1 MIVHFRWLSFDCLEV
16 NISAHQFTQ
25 SLIEIET
32 HSLLLSINSVQELK
46 TDDTFYTMPQFLSHT
61 EAVANEGGLVIRKD
75 KRLVSIVIH
84 PIGSNKF
91 GHSFV
96 CCLK

>member
-1 MIVHFRWLSFDCLEV
+1 MIVHFRWPSFDCLEV
-16 NISAHQFTQ
+16 NISAHQSIQ

-32 HSLLLSINSVQELK
+32 HSLSLSINSVQELK
-46 TDDTFYTMPQFLSHT
+46 TDGTFYTMPQFLSHT
-61 EAVANEGGLVIRKD
+61 EAVANEGGLVMRKD
-75 KRLVSIVIH
+75 KGLVSIVIH